1 MGTGT
6 SLAVSLFF
14 HGMTCS
20 CDTVGSS
27 YNWQQLEMSSKGP
40 ETDVALAAPQNAP
53 TFKAR
58 DAPLHRHAEQT
69 KPFPGRWGCPRAV
82 PCKAAALA

>member
-14 HGMTCS
+14 HGITCL

-27 YNWQQLEMSSKGP
+27 PNCQQLETSSKGP
-40 ETDVALAAPQNAP
+40 EMDVALTPPQNAP

-58 DAPLHRHAEQT
+58 DAPLHRDAEELNL
-69 KPFPGRWGCPRAV
+69 FPGRWGCP
-82 PCKAAALA
+82 